1 MSSGEWPSG
10 SIEERVIWA
19 LEEVRPAL
27 RSDGG
32 DVELA
37 GIDGDVVKVHLV
49 GACKGCPMAQSTLA
63 EFVGERIKLY
73 APEISE
79 VVAV

>member
-1 MSSGEWPSG
+1 M
-10 SIEERVIWA
+10 
-19 LEEVRPAL
+19 
-27 RSDGG
+27 
-32 DVELA
+32 ELA

-49 GACKGCPMAQSTLA
+49 GACKSCPMAQSTLA
-63 EFVGERIKLY
+63 DFVGERIKLY